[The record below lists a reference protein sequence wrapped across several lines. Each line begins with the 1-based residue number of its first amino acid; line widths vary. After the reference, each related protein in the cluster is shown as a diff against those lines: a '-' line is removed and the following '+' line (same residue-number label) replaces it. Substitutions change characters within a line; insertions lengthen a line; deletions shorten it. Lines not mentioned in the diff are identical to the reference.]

1 MGTVRRL
8 QSVTADPHQILREV
22 FGHDAFRPGQ
32 EEAVQAALDGRD
44 SLVVMPTGSGK
55 SLCYQLPALG
65 ALRLTIVVSPLLAL
79 MRDQIEAL
87 RKLGRTD
94 VAALSSDT
102 SSEDVEAILQ
112 SLRGDGCNLLDDGP
126 AVRLL
131 YVAPERFANAR
142 FAAALAEAH
151 VDLLVVDE
159 AHCLSEW
166 GHDFRPD
173 YGRLAQV
180 REQIRPTA
188 VMALTATATTA
199 TGIDIIRRLA
209 MQDPVEV
216 HTGFDRPNLTFDAIE
231 ASGKARRLQLLEDGL
246 RDPAM
251 LPAIVYV
258 RTRKD
263 SEMVAEELAAIGLP
277 AEAYHAGLSRDDR
290 QRRQDRFM
298 ASDDAIIVATTAFG
312 MGVDKAD
319 IRQVWHWGL
328 PQSLEA
334 YSQESGR
341 AGRDGL
347 PSRCVLLHSSGDRG
361 ILGALIRRA
370 HFGADEV
377 NRVLAA
383 LAHLADQDTGE
394 FSANPSE
401 LARMLDAFED
411 DARAWLASAEAVGA
425 AELFPGSSQL
435 WRGRIKLRK
444 LGADRAEEVRLR
456 ARKIDGGR
464 WDRLDAAQA
473 FAAGDAC
480 RRLTLLRYF
489 GDQQEPIADGR
500 CCDVCSP
507 IEIPAET
514 AATRTRSKRKAAA
527 PPIPADVPE
536 DLLIALKAWRSA
548 AAKEAGV
555 PAYVIGKDATLH
567 AIAATRPDTPDA
579 LSLLPGV
586 GPAFLERHAAA
597 VLAVLAD
604 YPDDAMAA

>member
-1 MGTVRRL
+1 VP
-8 QSVTADPHQILREV
+8 ADPHQLLREV
-22 FGHDAFRPGQ
+22 FGHDDFRPGQ
-32 EEAVQAALDGRD
+32 EQAVQAALDGRD
-44 SLVVMPTGSGK
+44 ALVVMPTGSGK

-94 VAALSSDT
+94 VAGLSSDT

-112 SLRGDGCNLLDDGP
+112 SLRGNGGNLLDAGP

-142 FAAALAEAH
+142 FAAALAEAR

-180 REQIRPTA
+180 REQIQPTA

-246 RDPAM
+246 SDPAM

-263 SEMVAEELAAIGLP
+263 SEMVAEELAATGL
-277 AEAYHAGLSRDDR
+277 AAQAYHAGLARDER

-298 ASDDAIIVATTAFG
+298 ASDDGVIVATTAFG
-312 MGVDKAD
+312 MGVDKAN

-347 PSRCVLLHSSGDRG
+347 PSRCVLLH
-361 ILGALIRRA
+361 
-370 HFGADEV
+370 
-377 NRVLAA
+377 
-383 LAHLADQDTGE
+383 
-394 FSANPSE
+394 
-401 LARMLDAFED
+401 
-411 DARAWLASAEAVGA
+411 
-425 AELFPGSSQL
+425 
-435 WRGRIKLRK
+435 
-444 LGADRAEEVRLR
+444 
-456 ARKIDGGR
+456 
-464 WDRLDAAQA
+464 
-473 FAAGDAC
+473 
-480 RRLTLLRYF
+480 
-489 GDQQEPIADGR
+489 
-500 CCDVCSP
+500 
-507 IEIPAET
+507 
-514 AATRTRSKRKAAA
+514 
-527 PPIPADVPE
+527 
-536 DLLIALKAWRSA
+536 
-548 AAKEAGV
+548 
-555 PAYVIGKDATLH
+555 
-567 AIAATRPDTPDA
+567 
-579 LSLLPGV
+579 
-586 GPAFLERHAAA
+586 
-597 VLAVLAD
+597 
-604 YPDDAMAA
+604 

>member
-1 MGTVRRL
+1 M
-8 QSVTADPHQILREV
+8 AEDPHLLLREV

-32 EEAVQAALDGRD
+32 EEAVRAALDGRD
-44 SLVVMPTGSGK
+44 ALVVMPTGAGK

-79 MRDQIEAL
+79 MRDQVEAL
-87 RKLGRTD
+87 RARGRTD

-102 SSEDVEAILQ
+102 GADDVEAILR
-112 SLRGDGCNLLDDGP
+112 SLRGGATLLGDAP

-142 FAAALAEAH
+142 FAEALAEAS

-180 REQIRPTA
+180 REQIRPRC
-188 VMALTATATTA
+188 VMALTATATAA
-199 TGIDIIRRLA
+199 TSLDIARRLA
-209 MQDPVEV
+209 LREPVEV
-216 HTGFDRPNLTFDAIE
+216 HTGFDRPNLVFDAIE
-231 ASGKARRLQLLEDGL
+231 ASGRARRLQLLEDGL

-251 LPAIVYV
+251 RPAIVYA

-263 SEMVAEELAAIGLP
+263 TESVAEALAAAGLP
-277 AEAYHAGLSRDDR
+277 AEAYHAGLDR
-290 QRRQDRFM
+290 EERSRRQDRFM
-298 ASDDAIIVATTAFG
+298 ASSDAIIVATTAFG

-370 HFGADEV
+370 HFGPDEV
-377 NRVLAA
+377 NRILAA
-383 LAHLADQDTGE
+383 LAHLADPEDGS
-394 FSANPSE
+394 FAANPTE
-401 LARMLDAFED
+401 LARMLDASED

-425 AELFPGSSQL
+425 AELAPGSSSL
-435 WRGRIKLRK
+435 WRGRLRLRR
-444 LGADRAEEVRLR
+444 LGGDRADEVRRR
-456 ARKIDGGR
+456 ARRIDGGR

-473 FAAGDAC
+473 FATGDGC

-489 GDQQEPIADGR
+489 GDMQEPVALGR
-500 CCDVCSP
+500 CCDVCDP

-514 AATRTRSKRKAAA
+514 AATRSRARRKAAA
-527 PPIPADVPE
+527 PPIPDDVPE
-536 DLLIALKAWRSA
+536 ELLAALKAWRGA
-548 AAKEAGV
+548 TAKAQGV
-555 PAYVIGKDATLH
+555 PAYVIAKDATLH
-567 AIAATRPDTPDA
+567 AIAATRPASRDA
-579 LSLLPGV
+579 LGLLPGV
-586 GPAFLERHAAA
+586 GPAFLERHADA
-597 VLAVLAD
+597 VLGLLAD
-604 YPDDAMAA
+604 APGDPLAA